1 MPARSTI
8 SDDPRFLLPGGGHP
22 HMNCRAFI
30 TLLGAAA
37 VAWPLVAAGQ
47 STTQPTQATTA
58 RPPQD
63 VSDLVV
69 AIDFDDVMS
78 PTRCEY
84 LTIETT
90 GALVWYDHES
100 WQLGE
105 PPGEADDLAAFEQ
118 RVEQV
123 RENISF
129 DGSLFALIYKGE
141 AQGSWQ
147 SFSAAT
153 QADEVMAPASAESE
167 HRGSGVLRFPAPGG
181 E

>member
-1 MPARSTI
+1 
-8 SDDPRFLLPGGGHP
+8 
-22 HMNCRAFI
+22 
-30 TLLGAAA
+30 
-37 VAWPLVAAGQ
+37 
-47 STTQPTQATTA
+47 
-58 RPPQD
+58 
-63 VSDLVV
+63 
-69 AIDFDDVMS
+69 MS

-123 RENISF
+123 NENISF
-129 DGSLFALIYKGE
+129 DGSLFAVIYNGE
-141 AQGSWQ
+141 AQGSRQ

-153 QADEVMAPASAESE
+153 QADEAMAPAPAESE
-167 HRGSGVLRFPAPGG
+167 HRGSSVLRFPAPARTKRDS
-181 E
+181 ETKSN